1 MKSKSKNNRFK
12 QFLYFCLFL
21 FSYIGSTIVNAVE
34 RGPIMFSPLE
44 PTAPNYYSAT
54 PLSNCEH
61 VVDTLRGTPFYGVP
75 GPDDADILSYLAPP
89 LPLSSSP
96 PTAAYGCGAK
106 VLRFTDPPHVF
117 DAYGGYAYPVCNI
130 GDTASSLT
138 SDTICTIPDNI
149 PDPGANTGQPDLDLC
164 VSNPVNA
171 ATGNKY
177 TAETD
182 IVLSS
187 GISFLRAYNSNNLS
201 GGVKIGN
208 NWHHSYQRELYTNP
222 ETVTATRTDGK
233 LVYFRLVGSDW
244 INQLQNNEYLNSID
258 DGNGNIIGW
267 QLTNINDTVE
277 KYDAAGKLL
286 SVTGRDGRTQ
296 TLIYDTNNQ
305 LVTVTDDIG
314 RELNFTFDG
323 SGRIDTLTDPAG
335 GIYTYGYDAASNLV
349 SVTYPDNKTR
359 VYHYN
364 EQAYT
369 NNTDLPRALTGITD
383 ENGIRYATY
392 TYDTS
397 GRAIVTEHA
406 GGVNRHAL
414 NYDSSSNTV
423 VTDPLGSQYTYN
435 FQTILGVAKSTGQ
448 SQPAGSGCSA
458 VSSATT
464 YDVNGNAASRADFNG
479 NKTCYAYDLTR
490 NLEIARVE
498 GLSSGSSCPADVVN
512 YTPAPGTSERKIVT
526 NWHVDFRMP
535 VQVTEDGRET
545 TMAYDTYGNV
555 TQLSI
560 RDTATNEARTWNT
573 GYTYHPT
580 VPGVIVQR
588 IEDGPRTDISDVTTI
603 DYYDPDATCTGGHFG
618 CRGRV
623 MRTTN
628 ALGHV
633 TDITRYNAHGQ
644 VEQIV
649 DANNLTTTL
658 TYDARQ
664 RLISRVVGTETTAY
678 QYDGVGQLIQLT
690 RPDGS
695 SLYYTYDD
703 AHRLTDITDSLG
715 NAIRYTLDAAG
726 NRTQEEIFDAG
737 NMLAQTRQQE
747 FDALSRL
754 WKIVGAQNQVTE
766 LAYDANGNLKQTTDP
781 LLHTSTN
788 QFDALDR
795 LIQANDP
802 LGGQT
807 LQSHDVL
814 DQIAQVTDPKGVATS
829 YTTNAFGDVTQEIS
843 QDRGTTTYTYDL
855 AGNQLTRTDARG
867 VVQTTTYDALNRPIT
882 QSYSTVAGIPP
893 TGAITWIYDTGTNGI
908 GRLTSMSDES
918 GSASYQ
924 YDTHGRL
931 TSKIQT
937 VMFGSRSFTQE
948 LSYQYNANG
957 QLTSMTYP
965 SGTQIAYTYGTDGRP
980 TELHVNGTVLM
991 QAIVYRPFGEP
1002 ESWTWGNSQ
1011 PHSRSFDL
1019 DGRLTQHPLGTD
1031 TQTLTYDAAS
1041 RITGTTHT
1049 NPANNRNYVYD
1060 ALNRLTNQSDSAS
1073 YRVWGYDANGNRTSE
1088 QSGATTYPY
1097 TIDANSN
1104 RLFNM
1109 AGPLAKT
1116 YAYDAAGNIIHDG
1129 QIQFTWNAAGRLKKI
1144 VNGNKIRKYKYNG
1157 LGERVRRNGKEKR
1170 RFTFFYDPA
1179 GRLISQF
1186 KANNIAKENWKLQQ
1200 ETVWFND
1207 IPVAVIKQASPTDPI
1222 QVYMIHAD
1230 HLNTPRVIVD
1240 STGTPVWRWRNHNA
1254 FGDNPPDEDPDGDGV
1269 KFKYNLRFAGQYFD
1283 TETGLHYNYFRD
1295 YDPKTGRYLSSDPI
1309 GLAGGLN
1316 TYGYALQNPLSYI
1329 DPTGKYV
1336 PPLLLWILG
1345 GALTLLDMMAPIEPH
1360 PFYPDAIESVVT
1372 LPGPLGKIGS
1382 SKKFCEVSGN
1392 VTNKAP
1398 DKLYHY
1404 TSSKYADS
1412 IAENGLR
1419 PGASG
1424 KVFTTPDGTKSGL
1437 QAQIDLALP
1446 PNRGVPNALM
1456 EIDTKTLQNMGIR
1469 IPNST
1474 QVKRDFNMPG
1484 GGQETV
1490 FDTLIP
1496 PEALRRV
1503 R

>member
-623 MRTTN
+623 MRITN

-1496 PEALRRV
+1496 PESLRRV

>member
-603 DYYDPDATCTGGHFG
+603 DYYAPDATCTGGHFG

-623 MRTTN
+623 MRITN
-628 ALGHV
+628 SLGHV

-678 QYDGVGQLIQLT
+678 QYDGVGQLIHLT

-695 SLYYTYDD
+695 NLYYTYDD
-703 AHRLTDITDSLG
+703 AHRLTDIADSLG

>member
-588 IEDGPRTDISDVTTI
+588 IEDGPRIDISDVTTI
-603 DYYDPDATCTGGHFG
+603 DYYAPDATCTGGHFG

-623 MRTTN
+623 MRITN

-754 WKIVGAQNQVTE
+754 WKITGAQNQVTE
-766 LAYDANGNLKQTTDP
+766 FAYDANGNLKQTTDP